1 MQKNILLFLGILLTT
16 SLMAQKVQISNPKIR
31 EHSDKMT
38 ISFIAKFDKLASNE
52 KLILTPVLYNNGEVK
67 ELPAIIVVGRNRLI
81 SDKRMGHPAATKS
94 KARLSIPYSMTIP
107 YENWM
112 DDVSLRLDRT
122 VENCCNQRQLPMQR
136 IISNQLIRYDVIL
149 PPIDSIAAEL
159 TATQKLG
166 LNNPFLRPMD
176 EYSPASANFDA
187 PRAAGAQIIRFK
199 QGKVVIDRNYLA
211 NKQALEVV
219 KSVIDLVLQDPYA
232 SLGKVVLAGG
242 SSPEGLATL
251 NDRVSLQRVTALK
264 QTLCDDVDVQD
275 DLFEIINLG
284 EDWVGLRQM
293 VASSTMAHKE
303 SVLDIIDTYSVQQG
317 REVKLMKLKRG
328 VPYKYMAKH
337 FFPLLRN
344 AGYIRVYYNTK
355 ATPDFEQTN
364 KAIGHYNIKA
374 YAAALDCLEDVKST
388 AITENIKGVCVMM
401 AGDYSK
407 AEQHYEKAI
416 ALGSEQ
422 AVINLQQLT
431 KLKSIE
437 R

>member
-1 MQKNILLFLGILLTT
+1 MKKNILLLLGILLTT
-16 SLMAQKVQISNPKIR
+16 SLMAQKVQISNPNIR
-31 EHSDKMT
+31 EHSDQVT
-38 ISFIAKFDKLASNE
+38 ISFTAKLDKLSSNE
-52 KLILTPVLYNNGEVK
+52 KLIVTPVLYNKGGEK
-67 ELPAIIVVGRNRLI
+67 ELFSIVVAGRNRLI
-81 SDKRMGHPAATKS
+81 SDKRMGYPAATKS
-94 KARLSIPYSMTIP
+94 TDSLSMPYSVTIP
-107 YENWM
+107 YETWM
-112 DDVSLRLDRT
+112 GEVSMRLNRT
-122 VENCCNQRQLPMQR
+122 VEDCCNLQQLPIQGVF
-136 IISNQLIRYDVIL
+136 SNRLIRYDVIL

-176 EYSPASANFDA
+176 EYSPASASFDA

-264 QTLCDDVDVQD
+264 QTLCDDFDVQD

-293 VASSTMAHKE
+293 VASSTMAHKAL
-303 SVLDIIDTYSVQQG
+303 VLDIIDRYSVQQG

>member
-1 MQKNILLFLGILLTT
+1 MKKNILLLLGILLTT
-16 SLMAQKVQISNPKIR
+16 SLMAQKVQISNPNIR
-31 EHSDKMT
+31 EHSDQVT
-38 ISFIAKFDKLASNE
+38 ISFTAKLDKLSSNE
-52 KLILTPVLYNNGEVK
+52 KLIVTPVLYNKGGEK
-67 ELPAIIVVGRNRLI
+67 ELFSIVVAGRNRLI
-81 SDKRMGHPAATKS
+81 SDKRMGYPAATKS
-94 KARLSIPYSMTIP
+94 TDSLSMPYSVTIP

-112 DDVSLRLDRT
+112 GEVSMRLNRT
-122 VENCCNQRQLPMQR
+122 VEDCCNLQQLPIQGVF
-136 IISNQLIRYDVIL
+136 SNQLIRYDVIL

-176 EYSPASANFDA
+176 EYSPASVNFDA

-219 KSVIDLVLQDPYA
+219 KSVVDLVLQDPYA

-422 AVINLQQLT
+422 AVINLQQLI

>member
-1 MQKNILLFLGILLTT
+1 MKKNILLLLGILLTT
-16 SLMAQKVQISNPKIR
+16 SLMAQKVQISNPNIR
-31 EHSDKMT
+31 EHSDQVT
-38 ISFIAKFDKLASNE
+38 ISFTAKLDKLSSNE
-52 KLILTPVLYNNGEVK
+52 KLIVTPVLYNKGGEK
-67 ELPAIIVVGRNRLI
+67 ELSSIVVAGRNRLI
-81 SDKRMGHPAATKS
+81 SDKRMGYPAGTKS
-94 KARLSIPYSMTIP
+94 TDSLSMPYSVTIP

-112 DDVSLRLDRT
+112 GEVSMRLNRT
-122 VENCCNQRQLPMQR
+122 VEDCCNLQQLPIQGVF
-136 IISNQLIRYDVIL
+136 SNQLIRYDVIL
-149 PPIDSIAAEL
+149 PPIDSIEAEL

-176 EYSPASANFDA
+176 EYSPASVNFDA

-219 KSVIDLVLQDPYA
+219 KSVVDLVLQDPYA

-293 VASSTMAHKE
+293 IASSTMAHKE

-422 AVINLQQLT
+422 AVINLQQLI